1 MISRMNRT
9 APVATRE
16 LVARPIV
23 AERSRFA
30 KPLVVLGGISSAIL
44 ALHCGSAE
52 TGPERGPA
60 TEQVTKD
67 GGIPLYPEGG
77 STIPPIGNDAA
88 LVNDA
93 IAEAAIVDA
102 PVVDA
107 QHPPISRLL
116 ESQQIVALDGATYQA
131 RVMNPITVKVEG
143 AGLSG
148 LKKIAAYFQSDS
160 TLIDPDYK
168 DSLTL
173 PLTCLWGGLNG
184 KINDINDPFNFTLN
198 PFINH
203 KDEGNRMK
211 VYLHSVKITN
221 NLDGQVWQNLYD
233 AAARPLIGAVC
244 ANGSDGQPVEVVVP
258 AAFYQTDVLDI
269 TIDHSVGLDAQNY
282 VYGNWAYRMT
292 PTLEGK

>member
-1 MISRMNRT
+1 MISRTNRT
-9 APVATRE
+9 APVASRE
-16 LVARPIV
+16 IARPIV

-30 KPLVVLGGISSAIL
+30 KPLAALGVISSAIL

-60 TEQVTKD
+60 TGIITKD
-67 GGIPLYPEGG
+67 GGIPLYPDGG
-77 STIPPIGNDAA
+77 SNIPPIGNDAA

-93 IAEAAIVDA
+93 IAEAAVVDA
-102 PVVDA
+102 PAVDA

-131 RVMNPITVKVEG
+131 RVMSPITVKVEG

-148 LKKIAAYFQSDS
+148 LTKIAAYFQSDS
-160 TLIDPDYK
+160 TLIDPNFGK
-168 DSLTL
+168 DGGT
-173 PLTCLWGGLNG
+173 PLACLSWALNG
-184 KINDINDPFNFTLN
+184 KINDINDPYNFTLN
-198 PFINH
+198 PFLNH
-203 KDEGNRMK
+203 QDEGNRMK

-221 NLDGQVWQNLYD
+221 NLDSQVWQNLYD

-244 ANGSDGQPVEVVVP
+244 ANGKDGSPVEVVVP

-269 TIDHSVGLDAQNY
+269 TIDYSVGLDAQNY

>member
-30 KPLVVLGGISSAIL
+30 KPLAVLGGISSAIL

-60 TEQVTKD
+60 TEQITKD

-77 STIPPIGNDAA
+77 STIPPIGKDAA

-102 PVVDA
+102 PAVDA

-131 RVMNPITVKVEG
+131 RAMNPITVQVQG
-143 AGLSG
+143 DGLSG
-148 LKKIAAYFQSDS
+148 LKKIAVYFKSDS
-160 TLIDPDYK
+160 TLIDPNYQG
-168 DSLTL
+168 LA
-173 PLTCLWGGLNG
+173 CLLGGLNG
-184 KINDINDPFNFTLN
+184 KINDINDPYNFTLN

-221 NLDGQVWQNLYD
+221 LLDGQSWSNLYD
-233 AAARPLIGAVC
+233 EAARPLIGAVC
-244 ANGSDGQPVEVVVP
+244 ANGKDGQPVEVVVP
-258 AAFYQTDVLDI
+258 ASYYQNDVLDI
-269 TIDHSVGLDAQNY
+269 AIDYSLGLDAQNY
-282 VYGNWAYRMT
+282 VYGNWAYRAT
-292 PTLEGK
+292 PILEGK